1 MLIIQLIQQCLH
13 TTTFAD
19 ACTAKE
25 QNIFACQNGLQ
36 HRVSFLYGERMIA
49 DGAEVGLE
57 PMIQTLDLQWDID
70 IGGQKPALVS
80 PLFQILLQYPR
91 RERFAIIIV
100 LRQVQKDIID
110 IIRVPGEHTAEH
122 VFPLISLYR
131 IITERTYFKLPQIEC
146 RLFLIRCC
154 LSQSKIFSPLIE

>member
-49 DGAEVGLE
+49 DGVEVGLE
-57 PMIQTLDLQWDID
+57 PMIQTLDLQWDIG
-70 IGGQKPALVS
+70 IGGQRW
-80 PLFQILLQYPR
+80 YPR
-91 RERFAIIIV
+91 CSRYCCNIPAVSV
-100 LRQVQKDIID
+100 L
-110 IIRVPGEHTAEH
+110 P
-122 VFPLISLYR
+122 
-131 IITERTYFKLPQIEC
+131 
-146 RLFLIRCC
+146 
-154 LSQSKIFSPLIE
+154 